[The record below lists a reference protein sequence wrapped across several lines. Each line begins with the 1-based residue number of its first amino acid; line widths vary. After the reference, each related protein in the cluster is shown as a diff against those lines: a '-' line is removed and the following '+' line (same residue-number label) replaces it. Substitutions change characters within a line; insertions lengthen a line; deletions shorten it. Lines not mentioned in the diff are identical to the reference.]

1 MAKRFDIVT
10 PRKGRDGKTFWT
22 KIGVAFEN
30 KTGGYNLSFEAL
42 PIASMTDDGSIET
55 RAIMMEPRERDDAP
69 RGNGTPARNNR
80 APVDD
85 DLGDDVPFGYA
96 GEPSRRSVFP

>member
-42 PIASMTDDGSIET
+42 PIASMTDDGSIEA
-55 RAIMMEPRERDDAP
+55 RGVRKGAGERGDAP
-69 RGNGTPARNNR
+69 RGNGRARSTPQRDELS
-80 APVDD
+80 DD
-85 DLGDDVPFGYA
+85 IPF
-96 GEPSRRSVFP
+96 

>member
-1 MAKRFDIVT
+1 MT

-55 RAIMMEPRERDDAP
+55 RALMMEPRERDDAP

-85 DLGDDVPFGYA
+85 GLGDDVPFAYA

>member
-55 RAIMMEPRERDDAP
+55 RALMMEPRERDDAP
-69 RGNGTPARNNR
+69 RGVSRQPTRLPS
-80 APVDD
+80 DFD
-85 DLGDDVPFGYA
+85 DLNDPPF
-96 GEPSRRSVFP
+96 

>member
-42 PIASMTDDGSIET
+42 PIASMTDDGCIET
-55 RAIMMEPRERDDAP
+55 RALMMEPRERDDAP
-69 RGNGTPARNNR
+69 RGNGTPSRSNR

-96 GEPSRRSVFP
+96 GEPSRRSIFP

>member
-69 RGNGTPARNNR
+69 RGNGRAQSTPQRGDDL
-80 APVDD
+80 DD
-85 DLGDDVPFGYA
+85 DMVPF
-96 GEPSRRSVFP
+96 

>member
-55 RAIMMEPRERDDAP
+55 RALMMEPDAP
-69 RGNGTPARNNR
+69 RGNGRAQSTPHR
-80 APVDD
+80 DELD
-85 DLGDDVPFGYA
+85 DDVPF
-96 GEPSRRSVFP
+96 

>member
-30 KTGGYNLSFEAL
+30 KNGGYNLSFEAL

-55 RAIMMEPRERDDAP
+55 RALMMEPRERDDAP
-69 RGNGTPARNNR
+69 RGNGTPSRNNR
-80 APVDD
+80 PARTDGYDD
-85 DLGDDVPFGYA
+85 SSDIPF
-96 GEPSRRSVFP
+96 